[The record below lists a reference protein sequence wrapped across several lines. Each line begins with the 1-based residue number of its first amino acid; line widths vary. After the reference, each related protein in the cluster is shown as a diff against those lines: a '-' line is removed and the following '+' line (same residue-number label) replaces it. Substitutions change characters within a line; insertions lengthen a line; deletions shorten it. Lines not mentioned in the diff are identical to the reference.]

1 VKEENVQKSTTP
13 TRSEPTDLTYA
24 VGLRIRALRERAGMT
39 QVELASAVGYKDGT
53 SITFIEQGRNN
64 IKPDVLLLL
73 CTALGTSPNELFG
86 WDEGKK

>member
-1 VKEENVQKSTTP
+1 MPKTTTSTRP
-13 TRSEPTDLTYA
+13 EPTELTYS
-24 VGLRIRALRERAGMT
+24 VGLRVRALRERAGMT
-39 QVELASAVGYKDGT
+39 QAELAARLGYKDSS

>member
-1 VKEENVQKSTTP
+1 MQKSTTP
-13 TRSEPTDLTYA
+13 ARSEPTELTYS
-24 VGLRIRALRERAGMT
+24 VGLRVRALRERAGMT
-39 QVELASAVGYKDGT
+39 QAELAARLGYKDSS

-86 WDEGKK
+86 WEGKK